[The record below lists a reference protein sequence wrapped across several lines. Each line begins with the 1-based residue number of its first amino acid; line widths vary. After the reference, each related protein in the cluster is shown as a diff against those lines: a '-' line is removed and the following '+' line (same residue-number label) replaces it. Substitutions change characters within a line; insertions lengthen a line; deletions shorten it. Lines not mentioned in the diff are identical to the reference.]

1 MCPVNPFRT
10 VDINKVK
17 VIGQG
22 DGYKMRYIT
31 SVGVSG
37 CPPNPMG
44 VFYLKIIKIN
54 NI

>member
-1 MCPVNPFRT
+1 MLLWMCPVIPSGL

-44 VFYLKIIKIN
+44 VFYLYGK
-54 NI
+54 

>member
-1 MCPVNPFRT
+1 MGCPVLSLSGL

-31 SVGVSG
+31 SVGVSAAPEPYG
-37 CPPNPMG
+37 G
-44 VFYLKIIKIN
+44 FLFEN
-54 NI
+54 N